1 MATSSAERAGTSF
14 LPVSVAPPKDE
25 IQPKTPSIALE
36 TRQQGRGATP
46 LRAKVRRAPALK
58 TLPTAQSHVLAKVQG
73 IQKSISQM
81 CRVGLFR
88 YDPIGW
94 RACILAYFG
103 AAVDE
108 DFKLC
113 SGDQLQ

>member
-1 MATSSAERAGTSF
+1 MATSSVERSGTSF

-58 TLPTAQSHVLAKVQG
+58 TLPSSKSCACQSSRNSEVYFSNVQG
-73 IQKSISQM
+73 GVI
-81 CRVGLFR
+81 
-88 YDPIGW
+88 
-94 RACILAYFG
+94 
-103 AAVDE
+103 
-108 DFKLC
+108 
-113 SGDQLQ
+113 